1 MTTKTQTNREAWLS
15 HAIKALTPIFEEKG
29 YTVPDCY
36 PSCGFASSG
45 IRSGHIGQCWSRKSC
60 SSGIN
65 QIFIC
70 PTLEDPVAVLDTL
83 VHEMVH
89 AVDNCEHGHGKEF
102 KKIATTIGLVGP
114 MRSASAGPEL
124 RLRLKDL
131 ADRLGPYPHSA
142 IQKPRKRVRL
152 YERPKAVC
160 SECGFTVPMLK
171 AFLHIGPPICPRDKI
186 EMEPE
191 GNWDVL

>member
-1 MTTKTQTNREAWLS
+1 MSKNIQTNREAWLS
-15 HAIKALTPIFEEKG
+15 HAIKALAPIFSEAS
-29 YTVPDCY
+29 YTVPECH
-36 PSCGFASSG
+36 A
-45 IRSGHIGQCWSRKSC
+45 SC

-65 QIFIC
+65 QIFVC

-102 KKIATTIGLVGP
+102 KKIAITIGLVGP
-114 MRSASAGPEL
+114 MRSATASPKL
-124 RLRLKDL
+124 RERLEEL

-142 IQKPRKRVRL
+142 IKKPRKKIRL

-160 SECGFTVPMLK
+160 STCGFTVPMLK
-171 AFLHIGPPICPRDKI
+171 AYLHIGPPICPKDRV
-186 EMEPE
+186 EMDAE
-191 GNWDVL
+191 GDWDLA